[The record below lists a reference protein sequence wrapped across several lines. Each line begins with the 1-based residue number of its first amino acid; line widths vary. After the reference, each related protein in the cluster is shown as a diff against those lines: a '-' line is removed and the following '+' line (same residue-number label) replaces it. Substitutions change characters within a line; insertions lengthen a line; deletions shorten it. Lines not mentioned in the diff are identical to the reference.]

1 MTSRQPPKPSSAAP
15 RRRWSV
21 DQVERLGARFERGE
35 TARQI
40 AESVGGVSKSTIAS
54 LLWRSGFL
62 RKEAD

>member
-1 MTSRQPPKPSSAAP
+1 
-15 RRRWSV
+15 
-21 DQVERLGARFERGE
+21 VERLGARFERGE